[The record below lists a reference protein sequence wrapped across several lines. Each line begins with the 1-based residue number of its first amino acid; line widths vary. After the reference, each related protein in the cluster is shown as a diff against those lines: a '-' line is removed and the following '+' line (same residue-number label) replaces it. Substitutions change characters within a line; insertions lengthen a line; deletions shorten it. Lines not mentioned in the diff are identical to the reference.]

1 MLFNLNASLK
11 LTYIWEIN
19 MNKSLCFVLLVSL
32 TAFTQTVQ
40 AQQTLRFGVDPT
52 FPPFESKAAD
62 GSLQGFDID
71 LGNAICTQAKVKCQW
86 VQMGF
91 DSSIP
96 ALQAKKFD
104 AILSAMSM
112 TDKRR
117 QQVAFSDMLYN
128 TPSALLAPAASKLST
143 DVASLRGKTIGVAQG
158 TIQETYAKTKWEPQG
173 VKIISYPN
181 QMEVY
186 PDLVAGRLDGS
197 LVNAV
202 SAQQGF
208 LTEPQGKGYVIKGTL
223 VDNVIFGDGVGIA
236 LRRGDEANLKMI
248 NAALAEIHKNGTYDQ
263 LTKKYFKFKVY
274 P

>member
-1 MLFNLNASLK
+1 MK
-11 LTYIWEIN
+11 
-19 MNKSLCFVLLVSL
+19 KSLSLALLFSL
-32 TAFTQTVQ
+32 TTVSHAAL

-52 FPPFESKAAD
+52 FPPFEFKAAD
-62 GSLQGFDID
+62 GSLQGFDVD
-71 LGNAICTQAKVKCQW
+71 LGNAICAQAKVKCQW

-128 TPSALLAPAASKLST
+128 TPSALLAPAASTLTT

-158 TIQETYAKTKWEPQG
+158 TIQETYAKTKWEPEG
-173 VKIISYPN
+173 VKVISYPN

-197 LVNAV
+197 LANAV
-202 SAQQGF
+202 SAEQGF
-208 LTEPQGKGYVIKGTL
+208 LTSAEGKPYAIKGTL
-223 VDNVIFGDGVGIA
+223 VDKVIFGDGVGIA
-236 LRRGDEANLKMI
+236 LRKGDEANLKMI
-248 NAALAEIHKNGTYDQ
+248 NAALAEMHKNGTYDQ
-263 LTKKYFKFKVY
+263 LTRKYFKFSVY